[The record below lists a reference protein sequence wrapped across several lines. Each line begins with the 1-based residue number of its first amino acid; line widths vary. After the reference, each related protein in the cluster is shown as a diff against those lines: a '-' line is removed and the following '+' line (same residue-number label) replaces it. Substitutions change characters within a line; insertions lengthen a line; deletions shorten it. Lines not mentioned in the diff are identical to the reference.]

1 MKQKF
6 FLGALMAGMAVFT
19 ACSSDDEM
27 VMPAGVGEADGDV
40 QEIVLQVANEDGLV
54 AKRAGRPL
62 FSSEAAQDVDF
73 VKIYAYSTEDNRI
86 AKVYTIENWQTVSSV
101 VSDGR
106 VYKLRLTGSNKLD
119 VGSYKFVAYAYS
131 DGSDYEFSD
140 IQNSW
145 NIGTEYTAGN
155 LTATLKS
162 GVPDAEEVFA
172 GENVDEEGNCTPVVV
187 KKVTI
192 TDGDGQEQ
200 PKVEYIKGFSTSIRL
215 ARQVAGTFGY
225 FKAIPAKISDKDVAS
240 LRLVAVAKNTKL
252 TFNNFNLL
260 SGDDYS
266 GKEMYVVNGSVSAPA
281 VETVK
286 LANNTQAY
294 EIYTIDLSDWFTG
307 SDEKN
312 GMDTN
317 GDGVLSLGDTWTNP
331 YDGQAKFVEGS
342 VFAGC
347 FVIPFAM
354 DESKNNTF
362 ELQFLDASGAVLA
375 TRNVKLTADLQSGE
389 TNYSYN
395 VVRNHM
401 YNIGYKADSQND
413 KEEEEIEE
421 PISLSGDQELLTNVI
436 SNWELLH
443 HMTVE

>member
-1 MKQKF
+1 
-6 FLGALMAGMAVFT
+6 
-19 ACSSDDEM
+19 
-27 VMPAGVGEADGDV
+27 
-40 QEIVLQVANEDGLV
+40 
-54 AKRAGRPL
+54 
-62 FSSEAAQDVDF
+62 
-73 VKIYAYSTEDNRI
+73 
-86 AKVYTIENWQTVSSV
+86 
-101 VSDGR
+101 
-106 VYKLRLTGSNKLD
+106 
-119 VGSYKFVAYAYS
+119 
-131 DGSDYEFSD
+131 
-140 IQNSW
+140 
-145 NIGTEYTAGN
+145 
-155 LTATLKS
+155 
-162 GVPDAEEVFA
+162 
-172 GENVDEEGNCTPVVV
+172 
-187 KKVTI
+187 
-192 TDGDGQEQ
+192 
-200 PKVEYIKGFSTSIRL
+200 
-215 ARQVAGTFGY
+215 
-225 FKAIPAKISDKDVAS
+225 
-240 LRLVAVAKNTKL
+240 
-252 TFNNFNLL
+252 
-260 SGDDYS
+260 
-266 GKEMYVVNGSVSAPA
+266 MYVVNGSVSAPA

-413 KEEEEIEE
+413 KEEEIEE